1 MQSDP
6 QNIGEYRIN
15 MIDERGTISLLSPAH
30 GPKML
35 TALAGLEFDSSRD
48 MLQAVSAMDA
58 DWISHIGRQL
68 AMFDEFNV
76 DELSDDWRHVI
87 ERPDSAVHP
96 AFRVIDSITRARSL
110 QPASLGL
117 IVFNLKEHRIIQVQ
131 NSGDD
136 LERRGEGRYREDGTP
151 QERMYSYVLPDNWSL
166 VP

>member
-1 MQSDP
+1 MQAHNNHSSA
-6 QNIGEYRIN
+6 YRIN
-15 MIDERGTISLLSPAH
+15 MIDERGTISLLAPAH

-48 MLQAVSAMDA
+48 MLQAVSAMDS
-58 DWISHIGRQL
+58 DWITQVQSQL

-76 DELSDDWRHVI
+76 DELGDEWREMI
-87 ERPDSAVHP
+87 ERDDSAVHP
-96 AFRVIDSITRARSL
+96 AFRVLDASTRARSL
-110 QPASLGL
+110 RPASLGL

-136 LERRGEGRYREDGTP
+136 LEREGEGRYREDGSP
-151 QERMYSYVLPDNWSL
+151 QDRKYSYILPSNWSL

>member
-1 MQSDP
+1 MQPYKNHSSA
-6 QNIGEYRIN
+6 YRIN
-15 MIDERGTISLLSPAH
+15 MIDNRGTISLLAPAH

-48 MLQAVSAMDA
+48 MLQAVAAMDS
-58 DWISHIGRQL
+58 DWITQVQSQL

-76 DELSDDWRHVI
+76 DELSDEWQEMI
-87 ERPDSAVHP
+87 ERNDSAVHP
-96 AFRVIDSITRARSL
+96 AFRVMEAITRARSL
-110 QPASLGL
+110 QPANLGL

-136 LERRGEGRYREDGTP
+136 LAREGEGRYREDGSP
-151 QERMYSYVLPDNWSL
+151 QDRMYSYILPEHWSL